1 MLDDPAKKRYHL
13 LDCFRG
19 IAFINMAVYHA
30 LFLLWDMYDI
40 RPLSNIVME
49 VYQNLICTSFILISG
64 ASLTLMKKSIR
75 DILKLALAAA
85 AVSLATYIATPE
97 YFISFGILHFF
108 TLALII
114 GTLLKPQLLK
124 IPPAAGAAVSLIL
137 FSVLRFAD
145 DGFGGFFSIRLFDF
159 PKFLYNFPLSFVLGF
174 PSPSYSS
181 GDYFG
186 LIPWIFAYFAG
197 FFIFR
202 LIRANKKASDF
213 FYKNPKP
220 LFVSFLGR
228 HTLIL
233 YLIHQPI
240 IYTVLIIIFKLLG

>member
-124 IPPAAGAAVSLIL
+124 IRLQRSGSKPYSILRPALCG
-137 FSVLRFAD
+137 
-145 DGFGGFFSIRLFDF
+145 
-159 PKFLYNFPLSFVLGF
+159 
-174 PSPSYSS
+174 
-181 GDYFG
+181 
-186 LIPWIFAYFAG
+186 
-197 FFIFR
+197 
-202 LIRANKKASDF
+202 
-213 FYKNPKP
+213 
-220 LFVSFLGR
+220 
-228 HTLIL
+228 
-233 YLIHQPI
+233 
-240 IYTVLIIIFKLLG
+240 